1 MQKRRAGPN
10 AGEGTGFVAV
20 AVVVV
25 VGDIGVGEGLQALR
39 SVTAGLG
46 YGVKIVFQLCF

>member
-10 AGEGTGFVAV
+10 TGEGAGFVAV

-25 VGDIGVGEGLQALR
+25 VGDIGGAERLLALWR
-39 SVTAGLG
+39 VAAGG
-46 YGVKIVFQLCF
+46 